1 MSVIFKYELQGA
13 KASSILGMKNV
24 IKEVR
29 FAIVASDG
37 VNEVSSF
44 FPVELGDPIP
54 HEFIGY
60 ESLTK
65 EKITSWVIEKLGD
78 DRINSLK
85 NGLQARLEQMSQ
97 QPIKVVLQEIELPN
111 E

>member
-1 MSVIFKYELQGA
+1 MSLIFKYELQGA
-13 KASSILGMKNV
+13 KATSMLGMKNV

-37 VNEVSSF
+37 VNEMSSF
-44 FPVELGDPIP
+44 FPVELDDPIP
-54 HEFIGY
+54 HEFIEY

-65 EKITSWVIEKLGD
+65 EKISSWVIEKLGD
-78 DRINSLK
+78 NRINSFK
-85 NGLQARLEQMSQ
+85 NGLQARLEQISQ
-97 QPIKVVLQEIELPN
+97 QPAKVVLHEIELPT

>member
-13 KASSILGMKNV
+13 KASSINGMSNV

-29 FAIVASDG
+29 FAIIASDG
-37 VNEVSSF
+37 QNEVSSF
-44 FPVELGDPIP
+44 FPVELDDPIP

-60 ESLTK
+60 QALTK
-65 EKITSWVIEKLGD
+65 ENIVSWVVQKLGD
-78 DRINSLK
+78 DRINALK
-85 NGLQARLEQMSQ
+85 NGLQARLEQITQ
-97 QPIKVVLQEIELPN
+97 QPTDVVLREIELPT